1 MAANLDLRY
10 YYGTEADQYNFYRI
24 PKVLLTDSRYSG
36 LSLGAKFLYGLLLDR
51 MGLSAKNGW
60 MDRERR
66 VYIYFTLEDTMEQI
80 SCGHTKAVKL
90 FSELEAIGLIE
101 RKKQGQGK
109 PTRIYV
115 KNFVLPQTPGQT
127 PPEHPDAPFAPPEGL
142 DTPPAERPDA
152 APTPEPSRESDG
164 PAQSLLH
171 MKPSCLEPEVKTAQN
186 EKSETGGL
194 PESGTPDFRKTEVLI
209 MMNDTELND
218 TESFIYPY
226 PSTPLDEAPFR
237 RPKQRIGMDE
247 MERYRERIRENID
260 YEALLEDD
268 PLSAGT
274 VDGYVEL
281 MADACC
287 THRDFVRV
295 AGNELPSGVVKNR
308 FLTLNREHIGYVL
321 DCMRENTTFIRNIK
335 AYTLAALYNAPVTI
349 TSYYAARVNHDLYG
363 QAAS

>member
-10 YYGTEADQYNFYRI
+10 YYGTEAGQYNFYRI

-60 MDRERR
+60 TDRERR
-66 VYIYFTLEDTMEQI
+66 VYIYFTLEDAMEQI
-80 SCGHTKAVKL
+80 GCGHTKAVKL
-90 FSELEAIGLIE
+90 FSELEEIGLIE

-127 PPEHPDAPFAPPEGL
+127 PPEGL
-142 DTPPAERPDA
+142 DTPPAEKPSGAPD
-152 APTPEPSRESDG
+152 PGPSHESDG
-164 PAQSLLH
+164 PAQSLPQ
-171 MKPSCLEPEVKTAQN
+171 MEPGCPKPEVKTAQN
-186 EKSETGGL
+186 EKSETSGL
-194 PESGTPDFRKTEVLI
+194 HETGTPDFRKTEVPI
-209 MMNDTELND
+209 MMSDTELND
-218 TESFIYPY
+218 TDSSIYPY
-226 PSTPLDEAPFR
+226 PSTPLDTAPFR
-237 RPKQRIGMDE
+237 RSKQRMGTDE

-260 YEALLEDD
+260 YDCLLEDD

-281 MADACC
+281 MAEACC
-287 THRDFVRV
+287 TRRDFVRV